1 MTVRGFDRPPTRLEA
16 AKAYAEQ
23 VWGTGSAKRVA
34 TFDNGTP
41 YVRAGAVAR
50 FLTWFVDTVV
60 CLFGVGVC
68 VVALALLHDGGQGLS
83 IDAVAVLAI
92 ASYFVVPMLY
102 GLCYGNGRALGA
114 VLTGTQ
120 LVRAKDGGRI
130 GLKGCW
136 AMVVRTV
143 FMPIVFGIVVLSAAT
158 GLGVAGSLA
167 RTSIDRAA
175 TRHLH
180 AAGIR

>member
-1 MTVRGFDRPPTRLEA
+1 MTVRGIDRPSTRLEA
-16 AKAYAEQ
+16 AKAYAEHA
-23 VWGTGSAKRVA
+23 WGRGTAKRVA

-41 YVRAGAVAR
+41 YVRAGGVAQ
-50 FLTWFVDTVV
+50 FLTWFVDATV

-68 VVALALLHDGGQGLS
+68 VVVLALLHDGGQGLS
-83 IDAVAVLAI
+83 IDAVTALAI
-92 ASYFVVPMLY
+92 SSCFVVPMLY

-120 LVRAKDGGRI
+120 LVRARDGGRI

-143 FMPIVFGIVVLSAAT
+143 FMPILFGIVVLSAAT

-175 TRHLH
+175 TRQLH
-180 AAGIR
+180 GAGI

>member
-1 MTVRGFDRPPTRLEA
+1 MTVRGIDQPPTRLEA
-16 AKAYAEQ
+16 AKAYAER
-23 VWGTGSAKRVA
+23 VWGPGTAKRVS
-34 TFDNGTP
+34 TFGDGTP
-41 YVRAGAVAR
+41 YVRAGVVAQTV
-50 FLTWFVDTVV
+50 TWFVDAMV

-68 VVALALLHDGGQGLS
+68 VVVLALLRDDAQGLS
-83 IDAVAVLAI
+83 IDAVVVLAL
-92 ASYFVVPMLY
+92 SSCFVVPMSY

-114 VLTGTQ
+114 ILTGTQ

-143 FMPIVFGIVVLSAAT
+143 FMPILFCIVVLSAAT

-175 TRHLH
+175 TRQLH
-180 AAGIR
+180 AAGLR

>member
-1 MTVRGFDRPPTRLEA
+1 MTVRATDRPSTRLEA
-16 AKAYAEQ
+16 AKAYAEHT
-23 VWGTGSAKRVA
+23 WGRGAAKRVA
-34 TFDNGTP
+34 TFGDGTP
-41 YVRAGAVAR
+41 YVRAGLLAQT
-50 FLTWFVDTVV
+50 LTWLVDTVV
-60 CLFGVGVC
+60 CLVGIGVC
-68 VVALALLHDGGQGLS
+68 VVVLSLLHDGGQGLS
-83 IDAVAVLAI
+83 IDAVVVLALT
-92 ASYFVVPMLY
+92 SCVLVPMIY

-120 LVRAKDGGRI
+120 LVRARDGGRI

-143 FMPIVFGIVVLSAAT
+143 FMPVLFGLLVLSSAM

-175 TRHLH
+175 TGQLH
-180 AAGIR
+180 AAGIH